1 MKLKSK
7 FIVKVYDHK
16 IIVIKVDSFWKAES
30 AFQVEYDGSKSVD
43 EENRDSFNELPEWR
57 LYDQAHKSRT
67 LSFEPNSVFDQTRT
81 D

>member
-30 AFQVEYDGSKSVD
+30 AFYVKDDGWEGDD

-57 LYDQAHKSRT
+57 FNGQLHKSRT
-67 LSFEPNSVFDQTRT
+67 LSIEPNFVFDQTRMA
-81 D
+81 

>member
-30 AFQVEYDGSKSVD
+30 AFYVEEDGWEGDD

-57 LYDQAHKSRT
+57 FNDQVHKSRT
-67 LSFEPNSVFDQTRT
+67 LSIAPNSVFDQTRMA
-81 D
+81 